1 LIGDQEGGSMR
12 HQRLATVWISVA
24 DIRIGDRRR
33 RSMSDAKVEQ
43 FRQRLEQGFQ
53 PTTGSPGAER

>member
-1 LIGDQEGGSMR
+1 MR

-43 FRQRLEQGFQ
+43 YRQQLELGLQ
-53 PTTGSPGAER
+53 PTTGSPRAER